1 MFNYLLIFF
10 VFIIGSYSNINA
22 ETLKSALSNAYLNNP
37 IINSKRAEL
46 RSLDEN
52 GADYIHIDIMDGHYV
67 PNITFGPN
75 IVKSLRKVTSKIL
88 DVHLMIKPVKQYIN
102 EFIEA
107 RSDIISF
114 HPEADDNPEEII
126 KMISDAEIK
135 AGIAIHPKVNIADID
150 HLFSK
155 VQQIIVMTVTPGFG
169 GQKFMHEQV
178 KKIKDLDEIRKN
190 NNYNYEI
197 AVDGGVNNENAKIC
211 KDNGADVLAVGSY
224 LLSQNQNNYY
234 EIINSLR

>member
-1 MFNYLLIFF
+1 MIKISPSILSADI
-10 VFIIGSYSNINA
+10 
-22 ETLKSALSNAYLNNP
+22 LKL
-37 IINSKRAEL
+37 EEEV
-46 RSLDEN
+46 RSLDLN

-88 DVHLMIKPVKQYIN
+88 DVHLMIKPVKKYIN
-102 EFIEA
+102 EFVEA
-107 RSDIISF
+107 GSDIITF

-150 HLFSK
+150 HLLSK

-169 GQKFMHEQV
+169 GQKFMHDQV
-178 KKIKDLDEIRKN
+178 QKIKDLDEIRKN

-224 LLSQNQNNYY
+224 LLSQNQKNYN

>member
-1 MFNYLLIFF
+1 MIKISPSILSADI
-10 VFIIGSYSNINA
+10 
-22 ETLKSALSNAYLNNP
+22 LKLEEEV
-37 IINSKRAEL
+37 RF
-46 RSLDEN
+46 LDLN

-88 DVHLMIKPVKQYIN
+88 DVHLMIKPVKKYIN
-102 EFIEA
+102 EFVEA
-107 RSDIISF
+107 GSDIITF

-135 AGIAIHPKVNIADID
+135 AGIAIHPEVNIADID

-224 LLSQNQNNYY
+224 LLSQNQNSYN

>member
-1 MFNYLLIFF
+1 MIKISPSILSADI
-10 VFIIGSYSNINA
+10 
-22 ETLKSALSNAYLNNP
+22 LKL
-37 IINSKRAEL
+37 EEEV
-46 RSLDEN
+46 RSLDLN
-52 GADYIHIDIMDGHYV
+52 GAEYIHIDIMDGHYV

-88 DVHLMIKPVKQYIN
+88 DVHLMIKPVKKYIN
-102 EFIEA
+102 EFVEA
-107 RSDIISF
+107 GSDIITF

-135 AGIAIHPKVNIADID
+135 AGIAIHPDVNIADID

-155 VQQIIVMTVTPGFG
+155 VQQIIVMRVTPGFG
-169 GQKFMHEQV
+169 GQKFMHDQV
-178 KKIKDLDEIRKN
+178 QKIKDLDEIRKN

-224 LLSQNQNNYY
+224 LLSQNQKNYN

>member
-1 MFNYLLIFF
+1 MIKISPSILSADI
-10 VFIIGSYSNINA
+10 
-22 ETLKSALSNAYLNNP
+22 LKL
-37 IINSKRAEL
+37 EEEV
-46 RSLDEN
+46 RSLDLN

-75 IVKSLRKVTSKIL
+75 IVKSLKKVTSKIL
-88 DVHLMIKPVKQYIN
+88 DVHLMIKPVKKYIN
-102 EFIEA
+102 EFVEA
-107 RSDIISF
+107 GSDIITF

-126 KMISDAEIK
+126 KIISDAEIK
-135 AGIAIHPKVNIADID
+135 AGIAIHPDVNIADID

-169 GQKFMHEQV
+169 GQKFMHDQV
-178 KKIKDLDEIRKN
+178 QKIKDLDEIRKN

-224 LLSQNQNNYY
+224 LLSQNQNNYNK
-234 EIINSLR
+234 IINSLR

>member
-1 MFNYLLIFF
+1 MIKIAPSILSADILKLEEEVKLLD
-10 VFIIGSYSNINA
+10 
-22 ETLKSALSNAYLNNP
+22 K
-37 IINSKRAEL
+37 
-46 RSLDEN
+46 N

-75 IVKSLRKVTSKIL
+75 IIKSLRKVTSKIL
-88 DVHLMIKPVKQYIN
+88 DVHLMIKPVEKYIN
-102 EFIEA
+102 EFVEA
-107 RSDIISF
+107 GSDIITF

-135 AGIAIHPKVNIADID
+135 AGIAIHPKVNITDID

-169 GQKFMHEQV
+169 GQKFMHDQV
-178 KKIKDLDEIRKN
+178 QKIKDLDEIRKN

-224 LLSQNQNNYY
+224 LLSQNQKNYN

>member
-1 MFNYLLIFF
+1 MIKISPSILSADILKLEEEVKLLD
-10 VFIIGSYSNINA
+10 
-22 ETLKSALSNAYLNNP
+22 K
-37 IINSKRAEL
+37 
-46 RSLDEN
+46 N

-88 DVHLMIKPVKQYIN
+88 DVHLMIKPVKKYIN
-102 EFIEA
+102 EFLEA
-107 RSDIISF
+107 GSDIITF
-114 HPEADDNPEEII
+114 HPEADDSPEEII
-126 KMISDAEIK
+126 RIISDAEIK
-135 AGIAIHPKVNIADID
+135 AGIAIHPEVNIADID

-169 GQKFMHEQV
+169 GQKFMHDQV
-178 KKIKDLDEIRKN
+178 QKIKDLDEIRKN

-224 LLSQNQNNYY
+224 LLSQNQNNYNK
-234 EIINSLR
+234 IINSLR

>member
-1 MFNYLLIFF
+1 MIKISPSILSADI
-10 VFIIGSYSNINA
+10 
-22 ETLKSALSNAYLNNP
+22 LKL
-37 IINSKRAEL
+37 EEEV
-46 RSLDEN
+46 RSLDLN

-88 DVHLMIKPVKQYIN
+88 DVHLMIKPVKKYIN

-107 RSDIISF
+107 GSDIITF

-135 AGIAIHPKVNIADID
+135 AGIAIHPKVNITDID

-155 VQQIIVMTVTPGFG
+155 VQQIIVMTVKPGFG
-169 GQKFMHEQV
+169 GQKFMHDQV
-178 KKIKDLDEIRKN
+178 QKIKDLDEIRKN

-224 LLSQNQNNYY
+224 LLSQNQNNYS
-234 EIINSLR
+234 EIIKSLR

>member
-1 MFNYLLIFF
+1 MIKISPSILSADILKLEEEVKLLD
-10 VFIIGSYSNINA
+10 
-22 ETLKSALSNAYLNNP
+22 KS
-37 IINSKRAEL
+37 
-46 RSLDEN
+46 

-102 EFIEA
+102 NFVEA
-107 RSDIISF
+107 GSNIITF
-114 HPEADDNPEEII
+114 HPEADDKPEEII

-135 AGIAIHPKVNIADID
+135 AGIAIHPNVNVADID

-155 VQQIIVMTVTPGFG
+155 VQQIMVMTVTPGFG
-169 GQKFMHEQV
+169 GQKFMHDQV
-178 KKIKDLDEIRKN
+178 QKIKDLDEIRKN

-197 AVDGGVNNENAKIC
+197 AVDGGINNENAKIS
-211 KDNGADVLAVGSY
+211 KDNGADVLAVVSY
-224 LLSQNQNNYY
+224 LLSQNQNKYN

>member
-1 MFNYLLIFF
+1 MIKISPSILSADI
-10 VFIIGSYSNINA
+10 
-22 ETLKSALSNAYLNNP
+22 LKL
-37 IINSKRAEL
+37 EEEV
-46 RSLDEN
+46 RSLDLN

-88 DVHLMIKPVKQYIN
+88 DVHLMINPVKKYIN

-107 RSDIISF
+107 GSDIITF

-135 AGIAIHPKVNIADID
+135 AGIAIHPNVNIADFD
-150 HLFSK
+150 HLLSK

-178 KKIKDLDEIRKN
+178 KKVKDLDEIRKN

-234 EIINSLR
+234 KIINSLR

>member
-1 MFNYLLIFF
+1 MIKISPSILSADILKLEEEVKLLD
-10 VFIIGSYSNINA
+10 
-22 ETLKSALSNAYLNNP
+22 K
-37 IINSKRAEL
+37 
-46 RSLDEN
+46 N

-88 DVHLMIKPVKQYIN
+88 DVHLMIKPVKKYIN
-102 EFIEA
+102 EFVEA
-107 RSDIISF
+107 GSDIITF

-169 GQKFMHEQV
+169 GQKFMHDQV
-178 KKIKDLDEIRKN
+178 QKIKDLDEIRKN

-224 LLSQNQNNYY
+224 LLSQNQNNYN

>member
-1 MFNYLLIFF
+1 MIKISPSILSADILKLEEEVKLLD
-10 VFIIGSYSNINA
+10 
-22 ETLKSALSNAYLNNP
+22 K
-37 IINSKRAEL
+37 
-46 RSLDEN
+46 N

-88 DVHLMIKPVKQYIN
+88 DVHLMIKPVEKYIN
-102 EFIEA
+102 KFVEA
-107 RSDIISF
+107 GSDIITF
-114 HPEADDNPEEII
+114 HPEVDDNPEEII

-169 GQKFMHEQV
+169 GQKFMHDQV
-178 KKIKDLDEIRKN
+178 QKIKDLDEIRKN
-190 NNYNYEI
+190 NNYKYDI

-211 KDNGADVLAVGSY
+211 KDNGANVLAVGSY
-224 LLSQNQNNYY
+224 LLSQNQNNYNK
-234 EIINSLR
+234 IINSLR

>member
-1 MFNYLLIFF
+1 MIKISPSILSADI
-10 VFIIGSYSNINA
+10 
-22 ETLKSALSNAYLNNP
+22 LKL
-37 IINSKRAEL
+37 EEEV
-46 RSLDEN
+46 RSLDLN

-88 DVHLMIKPVKQYIN
+88 DVHLMIKPVKKYIN
-102 EFIEA
+102 EFVEA
-107 RSDIISF
+107 GSDIITF

-150 HLFSK
+150 HLLSK

-178 KKIKDLDEIRKN
+178 QKIKDLDEIRKN

-224 LLSQNQNNYY
+224 LLSQNQNNYN

>member
-1 MFNYLLIFF
+1 MIKISPSILSADILKLEEEVKLLD
-10 VFIIGSYSNINA
+10 
-22 ETLKSALSNAYLNNP
+22 K
-37 IINSKRAEL
+37 
-46 RSLDEN
+46 N

-102 EFIEA
+102 DFVEA
-107 RSDIISF
+107 GSDIITF

-150 HLFSK
+150 HLFNK

-169 GQKFMHEQV
+169 GQKFMHDQV
-178 KKIKDLDEIRKN
+178 QKIKDLDEIRKN
-190 NNYNYEI
+190 NSYNYEI
-197 AVDGGVNNENAKIC
+197 AVDGGVNNENAIIC
-211 KDNGADVLAVGSY
+211 KDNGANVLAVGSY
-224 LLSQNQNNYY
+224 LLSQNQNNYN

>member
-1 MFNYLLIFF
+1 MIKISPSILSADI
-10 VFIIGSYSNINA
+10 
-22 ETLKSALSNAYLNNP
+22 LKLEEEV
-37 IINSKRAEL
+37 RF
-46 RSLDEN
+46 LDLN

-107 RSDIISF
+107 GSDIITF

-126 KMISDAEIK
+126 KMISDAKIK
-135 AGIAIHPKVNIADID
+135 AGIAIHPDVNIADID
-150 HLFSK
+150 HLFNI

-169 GQKFMHEQV
+169 GQKFMHDQV
-178 KKIKDLDEIRKN
+178 QKIKHLDEIRKN

-211 KDNGADVLAVGSY
+211 KDNGANVLAVGSY
-224 LLSQNQNNYY
+224 LLSQNQKNYN

>member
-1 MFNYLLIFF
+1 MIKISPSILSADILKLEEEVKLLD
-10 VFIIGSYSNINA
+10 
-22 ETLKSALSNAYLNNP
+22 K
-37 IINSKRAEL
+37 
-46 RSLDEN
+46 N

-88 DVHLMIKPVKQYIN
+88 DVHLMIKPVKQFVN
-102 EFIEA
+102 EFVEA
-107 RSDIISF
+107 GSDIITF

-169 GQKFMHEQV
+169 GQKFMHDQV
-178 KKIKDLDEIRKN
+178 QKIKDLDEIRKN

-211 KDNGADVLAVGSY
+211 KDNGANVLAVGSY
-224 LLSQNQNNYY
+224 LLSQNQNNYN

>member
-1 MFNYLLIFF
+1 MIKISPSILSADI
-10 VFIIGSYSNINA
+10 
-22 ETLKSALSNAYLNNP
+22 LKLEEEV
-37 IINSKRAEL
+37 K
-46 RSLDEN
+46 SLDQN

-88 DVHLMIKPVKQYIN
+88 DVHLMIKPVKKYIN

-107 RSDIISF
+107 GSDIITF

-169 GQKFMHEQV
+169 GQKFMHDQV
-178 KKIKDLDEIRKN
+178 QKIKDLDEIRKN

-224 LLSQNQNNYY
+224 LLSQNQNNYN

>member
-1 MFNYLLIFF
+1 MIKISPSILSADILKLEEEVKLLD
-10 VFIIGSYSNINA
+10 
-22 ETLKSALSNAYLNNP
+22 K
-37 IINSKRAEL
+37 
-46 RSLDEN
+46 N

-88 DVHLMIKPVKQYIN
+88 DVHLMIKPVKKYIN
-102 EFIEA
+102 EFVEA
-107 RSDIISF
+107 GSDIITF

-126 KMISDAEIK
+126 KMISDAKIK
-135 AGIAIHPKVNIADID
+135 AGIAIHPKVNITDID

-169 GQKFMHEQV
+169 GQKFMHDQV
-178 KKIKDLDEIRKN
+178 QKIKDLDEIRKN

-197 AVDGGVNNENAKIC
+197 AVDGGINNENAKIC
-211 KDNGADVLAVGSY
+211 KANGADVLAVGSY
-224 LLSQNQNNYY
+224 LLSQHQNNYNK
-234 EIINSLR
+234 IINSLR

>member
-1 MFNYLLIFF
+1 MIKISPSILSADILKLEEEVKLLD
-10 VFIIGSYSNINA
+10 
-22 ETLKSALSNAYLNNP
+22 K
-37 IINSKRAEL
+37 
-46 RSLDEN
+46 N

-102 EFIEA
+102 EFVKA
-107 RSDIISF
+107 GSDIISF
-114 HPEADDNPEEII
+114 HPEADEHPEEII

-135 AGIAIHPKVNIADID
+135 AGIAIHPEVNITDID

-169 GQKFMHEQV
+169 GQKFMHDQV
-178 KKIKDLDEIRKN
+178 QKIKDLDEIRKN
-190 NNYNYEI
+190 NSYNYEI
-197 AVDGGVNNENAKIC
+197 AVDGGVNNENAIIC
-211 KDNGADVLAVGSY
+211 KDNGANVLAVGSY
-224 LLSQNQNNYY
+224 LLSQNQNNYN

>member
-1 MFNYLLIFF
+1 MIKVSPSILSVDI
-10 VFIIGSYSNINA
+10 
-22 ETLKSALSNAYLNNP
+22 LKL
-37 IINSKRAEL
+37 EEEV
-46 RSLDEN
+46 RSLDQN

-102 EFIEA
+102 DFVEA
-107 RSDIISF
+107 GSDIISF

-126 KMISDAEIK
+126 KIISDAEIK
-135 AGIAIHPKVNIADID
+135 AGIAIHPEVNIADID

-169 GQKFMHEQV
+169 GQKFMHEHVQ
-178 KKIKDLDEIRKN
+178 KIKDLDEIRKN

-224 LLSQNQNNYY
+224 LLSQNQNSYN

>member
-1 MFNYLLIFF
+1 MIKISPSILSADILKLEEEVKLLD
-10 VFIIGSYSNINA
+10 
-22 ETLKSALSNAYLNNP
+22 K
-37 IINSKRAEL
+37 
-46 RSLDEN
+46 N

-102 EFIEA
+102 DFVEA
-107 RSDIISF
+107 GSDIITF

-135 AGIAIHPKVNIADID
+135 AGIAIHPEVNIADID

-169 GQKFMHEQV
+169 GQKFMHDQV
-178 KKIKDLDEIRKN
+178 QKIKDLDEIRKN
-190 NNYNYEI
+190 NNYNYDI

-224 LLSQNQNNYY
+224 LLSQNQNNYNK
-234 EIINSLR
+234 IINSLR

>member
-1 MFNYLLIFF
+1 MIKISPSILSADI
-10 VFIIGSYSNINA
+10 
-22 ETLKSALSNAYLNNP
+22 LKLEEEV
-37 IINSKRAEL
+37 RC
-46 RSLDEN
+46 LDLN
-52 GADYIHIDIMDGHYV
+52 GAEYIHIDIMDGHYV

-88 DVHLMIKPVKQYIN
+88 DVHLMIKPVEKYIN
-102 EFIEA
+102 EFVEA
-107 RSDIISF
+107 GSDIITF

-135 AGIAIHPKVNIADID
+135 AGIAIHPKVNISDID
-150 HLFSK
+150 HLFNQ

-169 GQKFMHEQV
+169 GQKFMHDQV
-178 KKIKDLDEIRKN
+178 QKIKDLDEIRKN

-211 KDNGADVLAVGSY
+211 KDNGANVLAVGSY
-224 LLSQNQNNYY
+224 LLSQNQNNYS
-234 EIINSLR
+234 EIIKSLR

>member
-1 MFNYLLIFF
+1 MIKISPSILSADILKLEEEVKLLD
-10 VFIIGSYSNINA
+10 
-22 ETLKSALSNAYLNNP
+22 K
-37 IINSKRAEL
+37 
-46 RSLDEN
+46 N

-88 DVHLMIKPVKQYIN
+88 DVHLMIKPVKKYIN
-102 EFIEA
+102 EFLEA
-107 RSDIISF
+107 GSDIITF

-126 KMISDAEIK
+126 KMISDAKIK
-135 AGIAIHPKVNIADID
+135 AGIAIHPQVNIADID

-169 GQKFMHEQV
+169 GQKFMHDQV
-178 KKIKDLDEIRKN
+178 QKIKDLDEIRKN
-190 NNYNYEI
+190 NNYNYDI
-197 AVDGGVNNENAKIC
+197 AVDGGVNNENARIC

-224 LLSQNQNNYY
+224 LLSQNQNNYNK
-234 EIINSLR
+234 IINSLR

>member
-1 MFNYLLIFF
+1 MIKISPSILSADILKLEEEVKLLD
-10 VFIIGSYSNINA
+10 
-22 ETLKSALSNAYLNNP
+22 K
-37 IINSKRAEL
+37 
-46 RSLDEN
+46 N

-88 DVHLMIKPVKQYIN
+88 DVHLMIKPVKQYID

-107 RSDIISF
+107 GSDIITF
-114 HPEADDNPEEII
+114 HPEADDSAEEII
-126 KMISDAEIK
+126 KIISSAKIK
-135 AGIAIHPKVNIADID
+135 AGIAIHPKVNISDID
-150 HLFSK
+150 HLFNQ

-169 GQKFMHEQV
+169 GQKFMHDQV
-178 KKIKDLDEIRKN
+178 QKIKDLDEIRKN

-197 AVDGGVNNENAKIC
+197 AVDGGINNENAKIC
-211 KDNGADVLAVGSY
+211 KDSGADVLAVGSY

-234 EIINSLR
+234 GIINSLR